1 MVFIHIQRCPV
12 DIVAQN
18 GNVLIDGDRMAIDV
32 REIKELAKAEFIRGL
47 LEQGVDLADALRD
60 LTQRMRRMREGRDGD
75 SE

>member
-1 MVFIHIQRCPV
+1 
-12 DIVAQN
+12 
-18 GNVLIDGDRMAIDV
+18 MAIDV